1 MVHSRSVTVKKGI
14 LCFTYTLYFFDH
26 RYSFLIAEKDQRK
39 KTNDDEDFLV
49 DGKHWSVNSK
59 RKRTH
64 RYSEPEPE
72 SDGMLII
79 TKLTQCVCK
88 ILLIR
93 KSC

>member
-1 MVHSRSVTVKKGI
+1 MTTVT
-14 LCFTYTLYFFDH
+14 L
-26 RYSFLIAEKDQRK
+26 FLIAEKDQRK

-59 RKRTH
+59 RKRTL

-79 TKLTQCVCK
+79 TKLTKC
-88 ILLIR
+88 L
-93 KSC
+93 